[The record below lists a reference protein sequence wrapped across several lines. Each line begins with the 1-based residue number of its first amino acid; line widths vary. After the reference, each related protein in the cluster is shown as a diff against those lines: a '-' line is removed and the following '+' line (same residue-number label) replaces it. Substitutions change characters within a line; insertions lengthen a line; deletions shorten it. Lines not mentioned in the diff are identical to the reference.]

1 MSPVAHLRQLAGL
14 DARPGESTSLR
25 VHDLTP
31 AMVVAPESAR
41 AAAAVLRLASELG
54 WRVELAGRGT
64 LGDSGRP
71 PAGVDVLITT
81 ERLREVP
88 EYAPADLTVT
98 AGAGVTLGEL
108 DARLAPNG
116 QFLPLDPPGAA
127 GASLGAVVA
136 RADSGPLRLGY
147 GTPRD
152 HVLGLELVTGDGR
165 ILELGGRV
173 MKNVAGYD
181 LVRLAVG
188 SRGTLGLITRVTVRL
203 RPLPRADA
211 TVALRARDPDACA
224 AAALRLR
231 AQRLDAVAMEILSPE
246 ASAYVA
252 AAGAWTLLLRL
263 QGAAGAVEDMAAAAH
278 TLGEAEGLAGERLE
292 AAAAVTAWQAL
303 SQLEA
308 TAPVSIRL
316 ADRCSALQRTL
327 ALAGELAAAAGGWA
341 RVAHAGDGIV
351 RVMPLAGGRDG
362 RDETVVAAVEAAR
375 QAMAATG
382 GSVIVARGPAAL
394 LARVDPFGPVPAV
407 SLMRGIRK
415 TFDPAGVLAPGRFEI

>member
-1 MSPVAHLRQLAGL
+1 MSPVAHLRELAGL

-25 VHDLTP
+25 VHGLTP

-71 PAGVDVLITT
+71 PAGVDVLLTT

-152 HVLGLELVTGDGR
+152 HVLGLQLVTGDGR

-211 TVALRARDPDACA
+211 TLALRAPSADACA

-246 ASAYVA
+246 ASAHVA
-252 AAGAWTLLLRL
+252 AAGAWTLLVRL
-263 QGAAGAVEDMAAAAH
+263 QGAAQAVEDMAAAAH
-278 TLGEAEGLAGERLE
+278 ALGEEVGLAGERLE
-292 AAAAVTAWQAL
+292 VAAAVTAWQAL

-308 TAPVSIRL
+308 AAPLSIRL
-316 ADRCSALQRTL
+316 ADRCSELQRTL
-327 ALAGELAAAAGGWA
+327 ALAGELAAAGGGWA
-341 RVAHAGDGIV
+341 RLAHAGDGIV

-362 RDETVVAAVEAAR
+362 RDEDVAAAVEAAR

-382 GSVIVARGPAAL
+382 GSVIVARGPATL

>member
-1 MSPVAHLRQLAGL
+1 MSTMAELRRLTGV
-14 DARPGESTSLR
+14 DVRPGESTSQR
-25 VHDLTP
+25 VHGVVP
-31 AMVVAPESAR
+31 AMVVAPESAQ

-71 PAGVDVLITT
+71 STDVDVLLTT

-127 GASLGAVVA
+127 GASLGAVLA

-152 HVLGLELVTGDGR
+152 HVLGLQLVTGDGR

-181 LVRLAVG
+181 LVRLVVG
-188 SRGTLGLITRVTVRL
+188 SRGTLGLITRATVRL

-211 TVALRARDPDACA
+211 TVALRAPGPDACA

-231 AQRLDAVAMEILSPE
+231 QERLDAVAMEILSPE
-246 ASAYVA
+246 ASAHVA
-252 AAGAWTLLLRL
+252 AAGAWMLLVRL
-263 QGAAGAVEDMAAAAH
+263 QGAARAVEDMAAAAH
-278 TLGEAEGLAGERLE
+278 ALGEEEGLAGERLE
-292 AAAAVTAWQAL
+292 PVAAATAWQAL

-308 TAPVSIRL
+308 LAPVSIRL
-316 ADRCSALQRTL
+316 GDRCSELRRTL
-327 ALAGELAAAAGGWA
+327 ALAGSLADAGGGWA

-351 RVMPLAGGRDG
+351 RVLPVAGSQDG
-362 RDETVVAAVEAAR
+362 WEAALEPAVEAAR

-382 GSVIVARGPAAL
+382 GSVIIARGPAAL
-394 LARVDPFGPVPAV
+394 LARVDPFGPVPAL